1 MACYLDCELLDQRK
15 ETKEADPEEARDD
28 SRSYEI
34 EEQKKKRWK
43 NKVATFLH
51 FMCVRSLTP
60 AQLDNHEGIIHNIK
74 PI

>member
-34 EEQKKKRWK
+34 EEQKKE
-43 NKVATFLH
+43 KVEEQSSHLFTFY
-51 FMCVRSLTP
+51 VRAFTHACP
-60 AQLDNHEGIIHNIK
+60 ARQ
-74 PI
+74 P